1 MGTEETTVSN
11 NVQNLSYLPP
21 LMLIVAAGANAYFK
35 NWWVVTVVLSVLFCV
50 VADEVI
56 RKAGK

>member
-1 MGTEETTVSN
+1 MSN